1 MSFSSITRLRLVL
14 SLICLITSLSFLT
27 EAGAPRLLSRLE
39 LLAYDWRMTSFPSE
53 MDVDM
58 RIVIVDIDERSL
70 AQEGQWPWPRQ
81 RLAQLLDILKTEY
94 QVGAIGLDILFPETA
109 MQPAADR
116 TFSNS
121 LQRNQAITAQLFQL
135 EQSSRPLNVGKLS
148 PGAQQLS
155 HQLIPTT
162 LGFIGNNSTLAS
174 NNKAGHISIDVDEDG
189 KIRRLPPLIEW
200 SGSVYTSLPLTLIR
214 QLFGIDSLNLKT
226 PGNLLAAAGTVSTP
240 PFKLP
245 VDQQG
250 RMLIPFTGSAGQY
263 LYIPAADVLDR
274 SVEPELLQDTIV
286 LIGSSATG
294 LYDLISTPWSKHYPG
309 VEVHASIISALLD
322 DRLITEPE
330 AANLL
335 ISILCCLLCA
345 LVLTGY
351 AKLSITAS
359 TLLPLLLAA
368 GWVSINYSCWHLLQ
382 FALPITLPLILLLML
397 ALVNTPAL
405 ALQATRQRQQIYR
418 HFQDYVPRTV
428 VEQLVRHNDQQG
440 IQPERREL
448 TVLFMDVRGFTS
460 IAEQLS
466 PSQLSE
472 LMNQVLSPVTRIIHE
487 QGGTID
493 KYMGDAVMAFWGA
506 PLEQPD
512 HALRAVKAALEIR
525 SAIRQLNSSLLANDF
540 PAIRVGIGINSGNMT
555 VGNMG
560 SDFRVSYTVIGDA
573 VNIAAR
579 LEGLTKKYPT
589 DILIGSSTAAAIGS
603 EIPCEHLGQSSV
615 KGRKKEIDIYTP
627 APAQTAHGL
636 DKHSQPGVDDCKT
649 GNDKRGVN

>member
-1 MSFSSITRLRLVL
+1 M
-14 SLICLITSLSFLT
+14 CLITSLSFLT

-39 LLAYDWRMTSFPSE
+39 LLAYDWRMTFFPSE
-53 MDVDM
+53 KGVDM

-81 RLAQLLDILKTEY
+81 RLAQLLDILKAEY
-94 QVGAIGLDILFPETA
+94 QVSAIGLDILFPETA
-109 MQPAADR
+109 LQPASDKA
-116 TFSNS
+116 FSNS

-135 EQSSRPLNVGKLS
+135 EQSSRPLSVGKLS
-148 PGAQQLS
+148 PGTPQLN
-155 HQLIPTT
+155 HHLIPTT
-162 LGFIGNNSTLAS
+162 LGFIGNNSILAS

-200 SGSVYTSLPLTLIR
+200 SGSVYASLPLTLIR
-214 QLFGIDSLNLKT
+214 QLFGIDSLNLNT
-226 PGNLLAAAGTVSTP
+226 PGNLLAAAGTVSTL

-263 LYIPAADVLDR
+263 LYIPAADILDR

-368 GWVSINYSCWHLLQ
+368 GWISINYSCWHLLQ
-382 FALPITLPLILLLML
+382 LALPIILPLILLLML
-397 ALVNTPAL
+397 TLVNTPAL

-589 DILIGSSTAAAIGS
+589 DILIGSATAAAVDS
-603 EIPCEHLGQSSV
+603 EVPCEHLGQSLV

-627 APAQTAHGL
+627 APAQTVHGM

-649 GNDKRGVN
+649 GNYKRGVN